1 MPNYTPNLA
10 LILPVA
16 NEYPGTWGDQ
26 VNNGITSLVE
36 QAISGYTTQV
46 ITDGADTSI
55 SPMPS
60 GSSGT
65 ARNMYIE
72 LTSAGNLTA
81 NRNLIVPANKKLYFI
96 FNNTTGSPSG
106 FAVTVKVSG
115 MTGISVPNGKKMLLV
130 CNGTDIVEAT
140 TYFASLATTAFSCT
154 TLTASGAV
162 TLSPANAAVTI
173 SPTGTGTVTVAPATA
188 GTINNVSLGA
198 TTPGNGAFNT
208 LTVAGPTIAV
218 NGFYLPAATA
228 ITTAGASG
236 NGTTATVTFAVQTLS
251 PTVGSL
257 VTVAGVNPAG
267 YNGTYVVTASSPTS
281 VSYANTTVAA
291 YVSAG
296 TVTTSFHTL
305 GISTNSVQRG
315 TVTGFGAWTLNAP
328 SAGNVT
334 LTVNGVA
341 GTHSAQIADNNTTK
355 YDAGYLGIP
364 QITKSASYTMT
375 LQERGKHISST
386 ATGSAIT
393 VTSNPETYSASG
405 SNSTWTAGDSF
416 VIYNNTAVAQ
426 TLTAGTSPATVTFLL
441 AGTASTGNR
450 TLGQR
455 GVATLLCVVG
465 GATPTFVVSGA
476 GVT

>member
-26 VNNGITSLVE
+26 VNNGITSLTE

-46 ITDGADTSI
+46 ITDGADTVI
-55 SPMPS
+55 TIPS
-60 GSSGT
+60 GSTGV

-140 TYFASLATTAFSCT
+140 TYFAALSCA

-162 TLSPANAAVTI
+162 TLSPANATVTI
-173 SPTGTGTVTVAPATA
+173 SPTGTGTVTIAPATS
-188 GTINNVSLGA
+188 GTLNNVSLGA

-236 NGTTATVTFAVQTLS
+236 TSTTATVTFAVQTLA
-251 PTVGSL
+251 PAVGSL
-257 VTVAGVNPAG
+257 VTVAGVSPAG
-267 YNGTYVVTASSPTS
+267 YNGTYVVTASTTSS
-281 VSYANTTVAA
+281 VSYANTTTGPQTV
-291 YVSAG
+291 AG
-296 TVTTSFHTL
+296 TATMSFHTL
-305 GISTNSVQRG
+305 AFSTNSTQRG
-315 TVTGFGAWTLNAP
+315 TVTGFGAWSLNAP
-328 SAGNVT
+328 STATVT

-341 GTHSAQIADNNTTK
+341 GTHSTQIADNNNTK

-364 QITKSASYTMT
+364 QITKTASYTMT

-386 ATGSAIT
+386 AVGSAIT
-393 VTSNPETYSASG
+393 VTSNPETYNASAS
-405 SNSTWTAGDSF
+405 NTTWTAGDSF

-441 AGTASTGNR
+441 AGTATTGNR
-450 TLGQR
+450 TLAQR

-465 GATPTFVVSGA
+465 GSPPTFVVSGA